1 MVGIS
6 GDHTFIGLAAVIAA
20 IGSAAATIISA
31 INGKS
36 IRKIDTKMDEAN
48 GSNGKHEEE
57 A

>member
-1 MVGIS
+1 
-6 GDHTFIGLAAVIAA
+6 LAAVIAA

-48 GSNGKHEEE
+48 GEPNGKHEEE